1 MNMIIRCRKLNADVS
16 AGLLNLRKLIVL
28 CTVISSIWKPVHLIV
43 SDQELNDQQVKAV
56 VTLKGRPSDTIDRIA
71 FREPSRMF
79 KDETQNIKSREPRA
93 V

>member
-1 MNMIIRCRKLNADVS
+1 MNMKIRCRKLNADVS

-43 SDQELNDQQVKAV
+43 SDQQVKAV

-79 KDETQNIKSREPRA
+79 KDETKNIKSRESSA